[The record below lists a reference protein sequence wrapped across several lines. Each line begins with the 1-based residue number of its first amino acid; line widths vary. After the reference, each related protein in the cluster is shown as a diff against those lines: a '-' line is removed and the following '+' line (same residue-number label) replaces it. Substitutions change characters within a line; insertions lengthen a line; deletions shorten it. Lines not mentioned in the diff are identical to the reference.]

1 MRSIYGSKISY
12 ARTASSGGAEGSSLP
27 PLSPSL
33 LRDGVMVT
41 YGFCNAKLQVRF
53 LLLHPTKENDMNVSN
68 VNCFVL
74 GLLAGL
80 VLCDVIYFVTFF
92 L

>member
-1 MRSIYGSKISY
+1 
-12 ARTASSGGAEGSSLP
+12 
-27 PLSPSL
+27 
-33 LRDGVMVT
+33 MVT

-53 LLLHPTKENDMNVSN
+53 LLLHPTKGNAMNVSN
-68 VNCFVL
+68 ANCFVL

-80 VLCDVIYFVTFF
+80 VLCDVIYFVTYF